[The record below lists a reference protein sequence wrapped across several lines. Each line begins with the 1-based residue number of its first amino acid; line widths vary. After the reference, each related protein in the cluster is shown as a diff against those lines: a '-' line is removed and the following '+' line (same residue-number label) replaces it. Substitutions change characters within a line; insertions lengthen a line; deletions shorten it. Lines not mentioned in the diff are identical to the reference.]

1 MNANT
6 RDEYPTVAG
15 RFKARRAL
23 HSVSGNL
30 SRKRQQQQSTS
41 SEPSTR
47 NKRVRVYHPE
57 DPLKNLEAEGVLQ
70 LELEQEPAGRAKT
83 DKNRKSPSL
92 NSFPAST
99 PSSPLREYVQHWLQ
113 RTYTPRRQR
122 QLKYCSFGTMSS
134 SSTGKR
140 RRSDDGIDATPKPR
154 RLPKLQSRD
163 GPTFSQPDGATHSSR
178 SQSTKSKRSASPV
191 KRITDMRFF
200 SNPVVLKI
208 FDDPKVD
215 IRADLWE
222 MHRQISRY
230 SRGIGVISAQSQ
242 GEIKSRQERSFRS
255 IDDDAFGQT
264 TLPTP
269 SATAVAHLVAHAQTC
284 DRKGHSEA
292 SWNCMVHS
300 PLLDMA
306 LCGCGNPVGFLNW

>member
-1 MNANT
+1 MNTNT
-6 RDEYPTVAG
+6 RDEYPTVAR
-15 RFKARRAL
+15 RFKARQAL

-30 SRKRQQQQSTS
+30 SRKRQLRQSTS

-47 NKRVRVYHPE
+47 NKRVRVRQEP
-57 DPLKNLEAEGVLQ
+57 PNNLEVEGDLQ
-70 LELEQEPAGRAKT
+70 LELERELAGRAKT
-83 DKNRKSPSL
+83 ATNRKSRSPSP
-92 NSFPAST
+92 NPFATSPSPA
-99 PSSPLREYVQHWLQ
+99 LREYVQHWLQ
-113 RTYTPRRQR
+113 TYTPQHK
-122 QLKYCSFGTMSS
+122 LTMSS

-154 RLPKLQSRD
+154 RLAGLQGRD
-163 GPTFSQPDGATHSSR
+163 VPTFSQPDGATHSSR
-178 SQSTKSKRSASPV
+178 SQSAQSKRSASPV

-200 SNPVVLKI
+200 TNPVVMKI
-208 FDDPKVD
+208 FDDPTVD
-215 IRADLWE
+215 IRPDLWA
-222 MHRQISRY
+222 MHRQISRF

-242 GEIKSRQERSFRS
+242 AEIKSRQERSFRN

-264 TLPTP
+264 TVPTP
-269 SATAVAHLVAHAQTC
+269 SAAAVAHLVAHAQTC

-306 LCGCGNPVGFLNW
+306 LCGCGYPVGFLNW